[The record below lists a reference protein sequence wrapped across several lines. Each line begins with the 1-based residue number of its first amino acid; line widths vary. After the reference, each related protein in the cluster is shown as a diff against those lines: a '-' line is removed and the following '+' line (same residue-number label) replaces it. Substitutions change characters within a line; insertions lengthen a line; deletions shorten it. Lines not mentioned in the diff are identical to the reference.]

1 MIQERDFTPLSLVGG
16 MAVPSML
23 MAYGVSLRLGGGFGA
38 GAARGEIALAST
50 LQLVVQP
57 VVATGV
63 AWLLGLRDLGLLAV
77 AITSAL
83 PTAQNVF
90 THATRYGRGE
100 LLARDTILVTTTLC
114 LPVMLLI
121 AAVLG

>member
-1 MIQERDFTPLSLVGG
+1 V
-16 MAVPSML
+16 A
-23 MAYGVSLRLGGGFGA
+23 A
-38 GAARGEIALAST
+38 G
-50 LQLVVQP
+50 
-57 VVATGV
+57 
-63 AWLLGLRDLGLLAV
+63 LLGLDGRALLAV

-90 THATRYGRGE
+90 THANRYGRARV
-100 LLARDTILVTTTLC
+100 LARDTILVTTVLC